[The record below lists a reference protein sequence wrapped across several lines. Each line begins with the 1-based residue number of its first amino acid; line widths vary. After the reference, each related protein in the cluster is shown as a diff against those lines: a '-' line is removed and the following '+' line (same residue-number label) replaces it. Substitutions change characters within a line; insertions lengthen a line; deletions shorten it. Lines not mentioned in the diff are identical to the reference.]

1 MAKIGS
7 MHLKDL
13 ELNHCTDEQLA
24 AMAESSSE
32 AMYVLIARYTKW
44 IRWKAAQMSGAVDA
58 DDLAQEGFLG
68 LLSAVAGFD
77 ENRNVKFSTYAATCI
92 TNRMRSEIRGSSRIP
107 TPVGDPSDPVFD
119 TEDPAAGPDSIV
131 MQREEWTAFWQD
143 LIRQLSPVEYQIC
156 MMFMGGA
163 AYASIAE
170 ELHISV
176 KTVDNALQRA
186 RRKLRQR
193 TM

>member
-1 MAKIGS
+1 
-7 MHLKDL
+7 MHLKNP

-24 AMAESSSE
+24 AWAESSSE

-44 IRWKAAQMSGAVDA
+44 IHWKAAQMSGAVEA
-58 DDLAQEGFLG
+58 EDLVQEGFLG

-77 ENRNVKFSTYAATCI
+77 VHRNVKFSTYAATCI
-92 TNRMRSEIRGSSRIP
+92 VNRMRSVLRSSCRFP
-107 TPVGDPSDPVFD
+107 MPVGDTSAPVFERED
-119 TEDPAAGPDSIV
+119 TAAGPDSIV
-131 MQREEWTAFWQD
+131 MQREEQTAFWQE
-143 LIRQLSPVEYQIC
+143 LIGQLSPQEYQVC
-156 MMFMGGA
+156 RMFLGGA
-163 AYASIAE
+163 AYASIAQ

-186 RRKLRQR
+186 RRKLRRR

>member
-1 MAKIGS
+1 MKNP
-7 MHLKDL
+7 D
-13 ELNHCTDEQLA
+13 LNHCTDEQLA
-24 AMAESSSE
+24 ARAEGDSE

-44 IRWKAAQMSGAVDA
+44 IRWKASQMSGAIEA

-68 LLSAVAGFD
+68 LLSAVAGYD
-77 ENRNVKFSTYAATCI
+77 ANRNVKFSTYAAACI
-92 TNRMRSEIRGSSRIP
+92 TNSMRSVLRTSHRIP
-107 TPVGDPSDPVFD
+107 MPVGDTSDPVFE
-119 TEDPAAGPDSIV
+119 TEDTAAQPDSIV

-143 LIRQLSPVEYQIC
+143 LIRQLSPTEYQVC

-193 TM
+193 TV